1 MAASNHLDP
10 VAEQSPLVKAI
21 RAYEQHVL
29 HHRVRP
35 QLGQCPRCECP
46 VDAPVFFRL
55 HEIRRRTFLVVVR
68 DVVCT
73 ILSLITRWKCARC
86 QRTFTWRPAFAA
98 PHKRYVL
105 PVILDWSR
113 AYVETDEQSY
123 RRGVQDRGKPVFHE
137 QPEHEQ
143 IRADSSEEDKAKEGT
158 AALAHT
164 TLYRWI
170 STLGAWRHTLRRACS
185 LIKQKHPATGLF
197 RDVAG
202 FRVAEGKFRSQARQR
217 VLHACR
223 SLCVTEGTYA
233 AVFGVSIFPNLAT
246 PCHWT

>member
-10 VAEQSPLVKAI
+10 MAEQWPVVKAI
-21 RAYEQHVL
+21 RAHEQDVL

-35 QLGQCPRCECP
+35 QLGQCPRCHCP
-46 VDAPVFFRL
+46 VEAGVFFRC
-55 HEIRRRTFLVVVR
+55 HEIRRRTFVVVVR
-68 DVVCT
+68 DLVYT
-73 ILSLITRWKCARC
+73 ILSLITRWKCAQC
-86 QRTFTWRPAFAA
+86 QRTFTWYPAFAM

-105 PVILDWSR
+105 PVIMDRSR

-123 RRGVQDRGKPVFHE
+123 RRGVQDGGQPVFHG

-143 IRADSSEEDKAKEGT
+143 IRADSSEEDKTKEGT

-170 STLGAWRHTLRRACS
+170 STLGALRHTLRRAWS
-185 LIKQKHPATGLF
+185 LIEQKHPATGVF

-202 FRVAEGKFRSQARQR
+202 FRVAEGKFRSQARRR
-217 VLHACR
+217 VLHAYR
-223 SLCVTEGTYA
+223 SLCVTEA
-233 AVFGVSIFPNLAT
+233 AYGDLFGVSIFPNLAT
-246 PCHWT
+246 ACGWT